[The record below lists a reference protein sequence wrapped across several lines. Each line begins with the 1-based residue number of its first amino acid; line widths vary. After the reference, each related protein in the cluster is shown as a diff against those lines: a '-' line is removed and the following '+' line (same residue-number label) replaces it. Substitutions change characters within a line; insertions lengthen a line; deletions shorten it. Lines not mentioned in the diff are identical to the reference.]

1 MDEKI
6 GMENLEGELIRF
18 FVFSP
23 FNFKEKTRKGD
34 GEDRV
39 QLRYTTK
46 EGREGGGNGEGNK
59 RCNQG
64 REENGKE
71 RISRYDLSRRRWKSG
86 PMIMSLITTE
96 AGTSFRQSPL
106 G

>member
-6 GMENLEGELIRF
+6 GMENLEGELVRF

-46 EGREGGGNGEGNK
+46 EGREEGGGGMERGIK
-59 RCNQG
+59 G
-64 REENGKE
+64 AIKVGKKMV
-71 RISRYDLSRRRWKSG
+71 KSG
-86 PMIMSLITTE
+86 FRDMTFRG
-96 AGTSFRQSPL
+96 AGGKAGR
-106 G
+106 

>member
-6 GMENLEGELIRF
+6 GMENLEGELVRF

-46 EGREGGGNGEGNK
+46 EGREGGGWRGE
-59 RCNQG
+59 
-64 REENGKE
+64 
-71 RISRYDLSRRRWKSG
+71 
-86 PMIMSLITTE
+86 
-96 AGTSFRQSPL
+96 
-106 G
+106 